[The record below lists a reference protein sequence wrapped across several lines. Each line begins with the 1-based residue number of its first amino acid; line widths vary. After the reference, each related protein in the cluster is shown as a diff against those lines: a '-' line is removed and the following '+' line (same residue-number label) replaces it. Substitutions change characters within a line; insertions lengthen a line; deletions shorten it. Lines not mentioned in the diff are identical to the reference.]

1 MAMNGQNP
9 GNDRLR
15 IGILEAGRNR
25 PALEARFG
33 TFANSFHAYLD
44 PAGDR
49 FHFSDYRAYENH
61 LPENIDE
68 CDGYI
73 VTGSASN
80 AFDDDMWIVELGK
93 FARLAAEA
101 RPVVGIC
108 FGHQLL
114 ARAFGGKVARADQG
128 WGIGVH
134 SYDVIETPDWMDPA
148 LSQFNLVVSHQDQV
162 VEAPEQASI
171 IASSPFCPVA
181 AMQIGENVLT
191 LQAHPEAPPDYAG
204 ALYQFRRE
212 IIGSDHVDNAI
223 RSLSGE
229 IHDDAVEHWI
239 TRFLSRAG

>member
-9 GNDRLR
+9 GNERLH

-49 FHFSDYRAYENH
+49 FHFSDYRAYENE
-61 LPENIDE
+61 LPGSVDD

-73 VTGSASN
+73 VTGSAAN
-80 AFDDDMWIVELGK
+80 AFDEDLWITELGE
-93 FARLAAEA
+93 FAKRAAEL

-114 ARAFGGKVARADQG
+114 ARAYGGKVARADQG

-134 SYDVIETPDWMDPA
+134 SYDVIETRDWMDPA
-148 LSQFNLVVSHQDQV
+148 LNRFSLVVSHQDQV
-162 VEAPEQASI
+162 VNAPEGASI
-171 IASSPFCPVA
+171 LASSPFCPVA
-181 AMQIGENVLT
+181 AMQIGDNVLT

-204 ALYQFRRE
+204 ALYEFRRD
-212 IIGSDHVDNAI
+212 IIGGEQVNIAI

-229 IHDDAVEHWI
+229 IHADAVENWI
-239 TRFLSRAG
+239 SRFLSRAV